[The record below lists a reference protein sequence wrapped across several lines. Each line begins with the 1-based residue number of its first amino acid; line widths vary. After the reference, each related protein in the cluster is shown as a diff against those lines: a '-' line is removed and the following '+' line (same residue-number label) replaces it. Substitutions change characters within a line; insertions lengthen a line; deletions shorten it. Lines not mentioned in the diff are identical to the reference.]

1 MAEEKPA
8 NEQPEEEAVGEL
20 EEEAE
25 EEEPAGAA
33 PEKAK
38 EPAAGEAVEEAKAQA
53 IEERRD
59 PLRVIEAA
67 LFLSNKQLNVAEL
80 ALIARIT
87 VKRANELVKQLQEE
101 LSARNSAIEVV
112 VENGLV
118 SLQVKPAYLGAVAGL
133 SKDTGLSRK
142 STKILGLI
150 AKRGELLQSELKNY
164 FRGEIYAYVTEL
176 KEAGY
181 LTAEK
186 KGNTRLLRPTKKF
199 EESFQLSG

>member
-1 MAEEKPA
+1 LAEENPA

-20 EEEAE
+20 EEETE
-25 EEEPAGAA
+25 EGEASGVTPEPV
-33 PEKAK
+33 K
-38 EPAAGEAVEEAKAQA
+38 EAAVEEAKAQA
-53 IEERRD
+53 IEGHRD

-80 ALIARIT
+80 ALIAKIT
-87 VKRANELVKQLQEE
+87 VKRANELIKQLQEE
-101 LSARNSAIEVV
+101 LSVRNSAIEVV

-150 AKRGELLQSELKNY
+150 AKRDGLLQSELKNY

-186 KGNTRLLRPTKKF
+186 KGNTRLLKPTKKF